1 MCKVPFRAI
10 YPLWSFNFDKRS
22 CRIWIEIVH
31 FRMVVLCAL
40 ERKKLCI
47 PSLHKIYIDRAYL
60 FLASVKAQLNNIIQ
74 TIYGCMCFD
83 FGICLVILLNAVSIF
98 KNHWEVS
105 FLPWKSMHDI
115 FYIKKMNM
123 MIKRVIWTCG
133 SKRRVSAFFHEIKI
147 HQSSCEINRCAH
159 NVLCAIFVL
168 RWN

>member
-83 FGICLVILLNAVSIF
+83 FGVCLCDFVSIF

-147 HQSSCEINRCAH
+147 HQSSCEINLGVQQITYC
-159 NVLCAIFVL
+159 VPFLF
-168 RWN
+168 